1 VLDRAGYFRRWAALH
16 GGYDPADSAPAR
28 GWLTLV
34 YAAARRIVAVPP
46 LAVTGAGVLA
56 AVSVPLLSW
65 AYAGP
70 GGAGWLLAAAALAVL
85 SGFLD
90 SLDGAV
96 AMLSGRA
103 GPHGFVLDSV
113 ADRLAD
119 SAYAVAFWVLG
130 APGWLCVLGGGL
142 AGLQEYVRAR
152 AGAAGMTEVGVVT
165 VWERPTRVILTAGV
179 LLATVAVGERFTAV
193 PTAGALAWT
202 VLGVVGLTQL
212 SAVVRRRLG

>member
-1 VLDRAGYFRRWAALH
+1 MLDRAGYFRRWAALH
-16 GGYDPADSAPAR
+16 GGYDPAGSVLAR

-46 LAVTGAGVLA
+46 PAVTGAGVLA

-70 GGAGWLLAAAALAVL
+70 GGAGWLLVAAAVAVL

-103 GPHGFVLDSV
+103 GPRGFVLDSV

-130 APGWLCVLGGGL
+130 APGWLCILGGGL

-165 VWERPTRVILTAGV
+165 VWERPTRVILAAGV
-179 LLATVAVGERFTAV
+179 LLATATVGERFAAV

-202 VLGVVGLTQL
+202 VFGIVGLGQL
-212 SAVVRRRLG
+212 SRTVHRRLG